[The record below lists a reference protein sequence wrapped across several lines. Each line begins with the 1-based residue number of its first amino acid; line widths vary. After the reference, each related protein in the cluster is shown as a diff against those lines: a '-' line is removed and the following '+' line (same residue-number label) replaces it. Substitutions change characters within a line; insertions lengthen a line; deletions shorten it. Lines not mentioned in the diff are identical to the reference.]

1 MRLRRG
7 MVVSAHGAASEAG
20 AVVLRKGG
28 NAFDAAVATG
38 LVLGVAEPAF
48 SGIGGGGLA
57 VLLTRSGENVA
68 LDYRETAP
76 LAASE
81 KMFENVSKEEEAT
94 SNSIGPLAVATPG
107 MISGYAW
114 MLQSFGKM
122 KFKDVASYA
131 ARAAKAGVSSPR
143 LSDTIIRSNRLGART
158 KLEKFRDSKRVL
170 IQGSQGRRG
179 LAKRIPNLANT
190 LSKLGKEGPGSF
202 YKGDIPRSI
211 SNFLGGIGGILSEN
225 DLRNYSV
232 RTRKPVEGEYAGL
245 TVVSMPPPSAGG
257 TLLIQGLKM
266 VDALRDELSKA
277 GEPRRLWILSRIMR
291 RILDER
297 GIFGDPDF
305 VDIDTKE
312 LLSDSKVAKLSAEV
326 RSASGVTR
334 PGRHSDL
341 GSTTHYC
348 VADSSGN
355 LVSATETIECY
366 FGSGVVVPDLGLILN
381 DEMHDFDA
389 IPGKPNSISPGKRLV
404 SSMSPTIVFKDDEPY
419 LMLGGAGSERII
431 TSVFQVIYNLQERG
445 IGLQSALS
453 RPRLHPSLEGLMV
466 EAGGPTNVVS
476 ELKKL
481 AGGSQREK
489 LDPYFGGVQA
499 MIIDPKGKG
508 VVGGADPRRMGVAV
522 SE

>member
-1 MRLRRG
+1 
-7 MVVSAHGAASEAG
+7 MVVSAHAAASEAG
-20 AVVLRKGG
+20 AAVLRKGG

-57 VLLTRSGENVA
+57 LLHTRSGEEIA

-76 LAASE
+76 FAASE
-81 KMFENVSKEEEAT
+81 KMFEDVRKEEEAT

-107 MISGYAW
+107 MISGYSW
-114 MLQSFGKM
+114 MLESFGKM
-122 KFKDVASYA
+122 KFKDVAGYA
-131 ARAAKAGVSSPR
+131 ARAAKVGVSSPR
-143 LSDTIIRSNRLGART
+143 LSDTIVRTNRLGARA
-158 KLEKFRDSKRVL
+158 KLERFQGSKRIL
-170 IQGSQGRRG
+170 IEESGGRSG
-179 LAKRIPNLANT
+179 LGKRIPNLAKT
-190 LSKLGKEGPGSF
+190 LSALGNEGPGGF

-211 SNFLGGIGGILSEN
+211 SEFLGGIGGILSEK
-225 DLRNYSV
+225 DFRRYSAK
-232 RTRKPVEGEYAGL
+232 TRKPVEGKYAGL
-245 TVVSMPPPSAGG
+245 RVISMPPPSAGG
-257 TLLIQGLKM
+257 TLLIQGLMM
-266 VDALRDELSKA
+266 VDALRDDLSKA
-277 GEPRRLWILSRIMR
+277 SEARRLWILSRIMR

-305 VDIDTKE
+305 VNVDTKE
-312 LLSDSKVAKLSAEV
+312 LLSHSMVGKLAAEV
-326 RSASGVTR
+326 RSASGVRR

-389 IPGKPNSISPGKRLV
+389 IPGRPNSVSPGKRPV
-404 SSMSPTIVFKDDEPY
+404 SSMSPTIVFKDDEPC
-419 LMLGGAGSERII
+419 LIVGGAGSERII
-431 TSVFQVIYNLQERG
+431 TSIFQVIYNLQERG
-445 IGLQSALS
+445 MDLQGALS

-466 EAGGPTNVVS
+466 EAGGPSNVVS
-476 ELKKL
+476 ELRKI
-481 AGGSQREK
+481 AGGIQREK

-499 MIIDPKGKG
+499 MFIDPKGK
-508 VVGGADPRRMGVAV
+508 VAGGADPRRMGEAV